1 MTCSYLSQSP
11 QGGTEKT
18 CYACHQKKDRHNGKL
33 GKQCARCHDPKAR
46 SWRLSDF
53 DHETKTRFS
62 LTLKHAGIKCIECHK
77 VKGEYGD
84 LSGNCATCHMKN

>member
-1 MTCSYLSQSP
+1 MTVNGNIWSSLK
-11 QGGTEKT
+11 GALEGLALE
-18 CYACHQKKDRHNGKL
+18 DRHNGKL
-33 GKQCARCHDPKAR
+33 GKKCARCHDPKAR

-62 LTLKHAGIKCIECHK
+62 LTMKHAGIKCIECHK
-77 VKGEYGD
+77 IKGEYGG